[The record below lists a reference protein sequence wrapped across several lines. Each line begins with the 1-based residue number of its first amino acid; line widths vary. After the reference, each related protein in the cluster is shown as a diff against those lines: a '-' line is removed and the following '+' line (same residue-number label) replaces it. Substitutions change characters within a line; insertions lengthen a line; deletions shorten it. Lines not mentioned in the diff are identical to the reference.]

1 VRRRCHGWRR
11 IGYINPPRVV
21 PDPAN
26 GCTRVWSNN
35 SPWMQ
40 TAAPARA
47 ARVASAAGA
56 ILHSARTMT
65 FSRTVRRLRAICR
78 GSPRLIER
86 RRTCKSAPPPAVVAP
101 RHFDPG
107 AAEGA
112 EVTFVAGSVRLEL
125 CGVTSLAL
133 RCGLTVRCISAQ
145 MRWKPSS
152 DMLRNLRESTTC
164 ERCHR
169 YRRIGYRNP
178 PRVVPDSANDAQADE
193 PRQRRRSRRASSPMT
208 GLSGEKFVCS
218 NIEGV
223 VGTFVIRMTG
233 EQPVNVLA
241 GMDIHGEQRDRSG
254 SCPSPSVVA
263 ADRSADVSFAGSGTT
278 LARLR

>member
-1 VRRRCHGWRR
+1 
-11 IGYINPPRVV
+11 
-21 PDPAN
+21 
-26 GCTRVWSNN
+26 
-35 SPWMQ
+35 
-40 TAAPARA
+40 
-47 ARVASAAGA
+47 
-56 ILHSARTMT
+56 MT

-101 RHFDPG
+101 RHFDRG

-145 MRWKPSS
+145 MRWKRSS

-178 PRVVPDSANDAQADE
+178 PRVVPDSANDEQAD
-193 PRQRRRSRRASSPMT
+193 
-208 GLSGEKFVCS
+208 LSAIALK
-218 NIEGV
+218 
-223 VGTFVIRMTG
+223 
-233 EQPVNVLA
+233 
-241 GMDIHGEQRDRSG
+241 
-254 SCPSPSVVA
+254 
-263 ADRSADVSFAGSGTT
+263 
-278 LARLR
+278 